1 MPPRTARPRSR
12 SRRRVRPSRV
22 RPRRTQ
28 AERSARTRERL
39 LEATLAC
46 LVERGWAGTT
56 TTLVAERAGV
66 SRGAELHHFPTRG
79 ELLAAALSH
88 LAERRIEEYRRAIAA
103 LPAGVDP
110 IAKGVELLWATFSD
124 PTAYALLELVVA
136 ARTDRELR
144 ASLAPVAHALD
155 ARLDAFEREILPAGL
170 SRSPRLRTL
179 RQAAFLLVQGL
190 ALHSIV
196 HDDARERA
204 AILRFLT
211 EISRDALR
219 APAKEKA

>member
-1 MPPRTARPRSR
+1 MSPRPAPARG
-12 SRRRVRPSRV
+12 PSRV
-22 RPRRTQ
+22 RSSRARPRRTQ

-56 TTLVAERAGV
+56 TTVVAERAGV

-79 ELLAAALSH
+79 ELLAAAVQH
-88 LAERRIEEYRRAIAA
+88 LAERRIADYRRAIES
-103 LPAGVDP
+103 LPAGADP

-124 PTAYALLELVVA
+124 PASYALLELVVA

-155 ARLDAFEREILPAGL
+155 ARLDAFEREMLPAAL
-170 SRSPRLRTL
+170 AKSPRLRTL
-179 RQAAFLLVQGL
+179 RKVAFLLVQGL

-211 EISRDALR
+211 DMSRDALR
-219 APAKEKA
+219 ALAKEKT